1 MKIEKTAQIGELDY
15 LLRFVNRTKPGTALT
30 GESLYIIVMYYT
42 LGTMLLVLH
51 FRYCFLG
58 TAF

>member
-42 LGTMLLVLH
+42 LGTMLLVPH

-58 TAF
+58 TIL